1 MVGSQ
6 RYVNPDEGLV
16 SRKIFFDQDIYEQE
30 LERIFAR
37 CWLFLGH
44 ESQIPEP
51 GDYMTAYMGE
61 DPILVVRGDDGTV
74 RGFLNSCRHRG
85 MKVCRADR
93 GNARQFTCSFH
104 GWTYGNTGE
113 LKGVPM
119 GKDAY
124 GERLDKDAWGLLEVP
139 KLTTYGGMIFGNW
152 DGGAESLDDFLGEL
166 RWYLDVM
173 IERQIGGIEFVPGMQ
188 RYSLKANWKI
198 ASENFAG
205 DTYHLGY
212 SHGSMFKLDIRQLNP
227 GNPNF
232 GNKADQY
239 YNIGLDNGHGL
250 TGINFGARY
259 DIDRELAKSYGPE
272 VVEYV
277 EECQQRLIKAF
288 PKYQADMYAPS
299 FSNMFPNLSFN
310 DFSALRPIGFYLWL
324 PKGPGKLEAWNW
336 CGLDRDAPQVIKD
349 QARVDWTRIQS
360 VSGIAAQD
368 DTENFEQV
376 TEATRGVVGQR
387 LDFNYQMNVGQD
399 LLEGPEGCPGRF
411 APYISETNQLNFYQ
425 HWATLMD
432 ASQIGA
438 QTGDIHGQRRATAPR

>member
-1 MVGSQ
+1 MPDSQ
-6 RYVNPDEGLV
+6 RYVNWEEGLV
-16 SRKIFFDQDIYEQE
+16 SRRIFFDPEIYQAE

-44 ESQIPEP
+44 ESQIPHL

-61 DPILVVRGDDGTV
+61 DPILVCRGSDGVVRA
-74 RGFLNSCRHRG
+74 FLNSCRHRG

-113 LKGVPM
+113 LRGVPL

-124 GERLDKDAWGLLEVP
+124 GERLDKSKWGLLEVP
-139 KLTTYGGMIFGNW
+139 KSTSYGGLLFGNW
-152 DGGAESLDDFLGEL
+152 DAGAQTLDEFLGEF

-173 IERQIGGIEFVPGMQ
+173 IERQIGGIEFVPGIQ
-188 RYSLKANWKI
+188 RYSMNANWKI

-205 DTYHLGY
+205 DTYHLPY
-212 SHGSMFKLDIRQLNP
+212 SHGSMFKLDIRQINP
-227 GNPNF
+227 GNPTF
-232 GNKADQY
+232 RDKESEY
-239 YNIGLDNGHGL
+239 YNIGLDNGHGM
-250 TGINFGARY
+250 TGVAFGGERY
-259 DIDRELAKSYGPE
+259 AVDLEAAKEYGAE

-288 PKYQADMYAPS
+288 PKSQAGVYALS
-299 FSNMFPNLSFN
+299 FSNLFPNLSFN

-324 PKGPGKLEAWNW
+324 PKGPGQLEAWNW
-336 CGLDRDAPQVIKD
+336 CGIDRDAPKVIKEL
-349 QARVDWTRIQS
+349 ARVDFSRIQS

-399 LLEGPEGCPGRF
+399 LLQGPADCPGRF

-425 HWATLMD
+425 HWATLFNRS
-432 ASQIGA
+432 AAEQR
-438 QTGDIHGQRRATAPR
+438 HG

>member
-1 MVGSQ
+1 MENLH
-6 RYVNPDEGLV
+6 RYLDLDQGLV
-16 SRKIFFDQDIYEQE
+16 GRRIFFDQEIYETE

-44 ESQIPEP
+44 ESQIPEC
-51 GDYMTAYMGE
+51 GDYMSAYMGE
-61 DPILVVRGDDGTV
+61 DPVLVCRGDDGRV
-74 RGFLNSCRHRG
+74 RAFLNSCRHRG

-104 GWTYGNTGE
+104 GWTYANSGE
-113 LKGVPM
+113 LKGVPL
-119 GKDAY
+119 GEEAY
-124 GERLDKDAWGLLEVP
+124 GDRLDKKAWGLLEVP
-139 KLTTYGGMIFGNW
+139 KLAVYGGMIFGNW
-152 DGGAESLDDFLGEL
+152 DAGAESLDEFLGDL

-173 IERQIGGIEFVPGMQ
+173 IERQIGGIEFIPGMQ
-188 RYSLKANWKI
+188 RYSLNANWKI

-205 DTYHLGY
+205 DTYHLIY
-212 SHGSMFKLDIRQLNP
+212 SHGSMFRLDIRQINP
-227 GNPNF
+227 ANPNF
-232 GNKADQY
+232 RGKEREY

-250 TGINFGARY
+250 TGVVFGGERY
-259 DIDRELAKSYGPE
+259 EVDRELARTYGPE

-277 EECQQRLIKAF
+277 EECQQRLIRAL
-288 PKYQADMYAPS
+288 PSNQAGMYAPS

-310 DFSALRPIGFYLWL
+310 DFSALRPIGFYLWI
-324 PKGPGKLEAWNW
+324 PKGPCRLEAWNW
-336 CGLDRDAPQVIKD
+336 CGVDRDAPQVIKD
-349 QARVDWTRIQS
+349 EARVDFTRIQS

-399 LLEGPEGCPGRF
+399 LLEGPPGCPGRF
-411 APYISETNQLNFYQ
+411 SPYISETNQLNFYR

-432 ASQIGA
+432 SPWSGRS
-438 QTGDIHGQRRATAPR
+438 HGRRRAAASR